1 VTTERF
7 SNSAS
12 TALASSIGAGDLSIT
27 VQGTTHFPT
36 QPEFRIRVGQ
46 ELMLVTGVAGVVYT
60 VTRGIESTSA
70 SSHAA
75 GTAVV
80 AVLTAGAL
88 DELRAE
94 IEAEDRTASGIRT
107 ASTVV
112 AVSAATAPT
121 PGQVLTATS
130 GTAANWQT
138 IPTPPTIT
146 DHGGAAAGDVVRRV
160 SEGVLAKA
168 QADSVPHA
176 TYVIGIWDGT
186 QVIPFSSQ
194 PIVTFDSAPANGPCY
209 LSSTLAGAL
218 TSTPPASG
226 AVSVPSDLVIIQDY
240 SVGSSYRARVGHSA
254 SIVSPLGI
262 EQQFIADAAALIG
275 VLPNSLHS
283 KFDDFNTLP
292 TTGYPTFGAISYAIS
307 PGTHLNTTGAPST
320 LDFSATDGNYPEWT
334 VQLGAPS
341 TPTDLNLL
349 SNVALTSQLWAFRIR
364 FKVARLNET
373 FKFYID
379 RGAGGETIGLGMVIV
394 SAVNSFYAIYGNFSP
409 LAVDPSPSQR
419 QLLIAEDV
427 AWHVFT
433 MWSIGDGSMRVR
445 LDNGTTYTLSLPA
458 ISAISPRFTMV
469 TTNAIFDYWMLAA
482 V

>member
-1 VTTERF
+1 MPTERF
-7 SNSAS
+7 SNQAA
-12 TALASSIGAGDLSIT
+12 TTLASSIGSGDLSIS
-27 VQGTTHFPT
+27 VQGTAHFPT

-80 AVLTAGAL
+80 AVLTAGAI

-94 IEAEDRTASGIRT
+94 IEAEGASGLRTATTI
-107 ASTVV
+107 V

-121 PGQVLTATS
+121 AGQVLRATS
-130 GTAANWQT
+130 GTAADWET
-138 IPTPPTIT
+138 FPTPPTIT

-168 QADSVPHA
+168 QADSVSHA
-176 TYVIGIWDGT
+176 AYIIGVWDGI
-186 QVIPFSSQ
+186 QVVPFSSQ
-194 PIVTFDSAPANGPCY
+194 PIVTFDSTPVNGPCY
-209 LSSTLAGAL
+209 LSSTVAGAL
-218 TSTPPASG
+218 TSTAPASG
-226 AVSVPSDLVIIQDY
+226 AVEVPPDLVIIQDY
-240 SVGSSYRARVGHSA
+240 SVGSTYRARVGRSS

-275 VLPNSLHS
+275 VLPTSLHS
-283 KFDDFNTLP
+283 KIDDFNTLP
-292 TTGYPTFGAISYAIS
+292 TTGYPAFGAITYAIA
-307 PGTHLNTTGAPST
+307 PGTHLNQASPPST
-320 LDFSATDGNYPEWT
+320 LDFSTTDGLYPEWT
-334 VQLGAPS
+334 VQLAAPS

-349 SNVALTSQLWAFRIR
+349 SNVALTSQLWAFRVR
-364 FKVARLNET
+364 FKIARLNET

-394 SAVNSFYAIYGNFSP
+394 STVNSFYAIYGNFSP
-409 LAVDPSPSQR
+409 LAIDPSPSQR
-419 QLLIAEDV
+419 QLLITEDT

-433 MWSIGDGSMRVR
+433 IWSIGDGSMRVR
-445 LDNGTTYTLSLPA
+445 LDNGTIYTLSLPA
-458 ISAISPRFTMV
+458 ISAIAPRFTMV